1 MPPDTLELFPGLN
14 LDRGPANG
22 GCVALIGRRRN
33 RWAQPALR
41 QVRPPS
47 PTVKAVLGLQLHLS
61 ERFDALLAAI
71 GRLEQAI
78 AGVTAPATL
87 EERLAQE
94 IAMLAQ
100 VRRDEAELLIPILK
114 RLVTIERM
122 LRGSDGDIGRFP
134 KHSRRRP
141 LGQ

>member
-1 MPPDTLELFPGLN
+1 
-14 LDRGPANG
+14 
-22 GCVALIGRRRN
+22 
-33 RWAQPALR
+33 
-41 QVRPPS
+41 
-47 PTVKAVLGLQLHLS
+47 
-61 ERFDALLAAI
+61 LLAAI

>member
-100 VRRDEAELLIPILK
+100 VRRDEAELLVPILK
-114 RLVTIERM
+114 RLTAIERM

-141 LGQ
+141 LG

>member
-1 MPPDTLELFPGLN
+1 MAPDALPLFPGLTFG
-14 LDRGPANG
+14 RGPANG
-22 GCVALIGRRRN
+22 GCVAPIGRRRN
-33 RWAQPALR
+33 RRAQPALR
-41 QVRPPS
+41 RVQPPS
-47 PTVKAVLGLQLHLS
+47 PIVKVVLGLQLQLS
-61 ERFDALLAAI
+61 ARFDALLAAL

-78 AGVTAPATL
+78 TGLTAPATL

-100 VRRDEAELLIPILK
+100 VRRDEAELLVPILK